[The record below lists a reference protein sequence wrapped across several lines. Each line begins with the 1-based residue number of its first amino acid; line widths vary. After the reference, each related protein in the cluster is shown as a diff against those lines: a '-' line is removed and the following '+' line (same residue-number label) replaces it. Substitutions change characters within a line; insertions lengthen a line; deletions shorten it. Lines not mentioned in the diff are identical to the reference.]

1 MHVSAAVIEDR
12 HRIAR
17 ALRDTVAPTIMTLGM
32 HVVWARGVVSDP
44 KIVSRLAETELLARE
59 TRDAIGSPSSSCPA
73 STRFP
78 PPPRRKP
85 ASDRE
90 RISGRGSRG
99 VALRRGHS
107 ARDAPAEI
115 ERELALLAH
124 EGLRNVH
131 SHTRAARAV
140 IRLTFGRATM
150 RLSNLD
156 DGMGVPTALGP
167 CIGPARRRRDGNQCG
182 LAFLESAVA
191 AMGVRMSVSEARMGG
206 ACAFH
211 SVGPTT
217 EWL

>member
-1 MHVSAAVIEDR
+1 MSEYRAEDFAVS
-12 HRIAR
+12 
-17 ALRDTVAPTIMTLGM
+17 LCVAGT
-32 HVVWARGVVSDP
+32 
-44 KIVSRLAETELLARE
+44 
-59 TRDAIGSPSSSCPA
+59 
-73 STRFP
+73 
-78 PPPRRKP
+78 PR
-85 ASDRE
+85 
-90 RISGRGSRG
+90 
-99 VALRRGHS
+99 V
-107 ARDAPAEI
+107 APAEI

-140 IRLTFGRATM
+140 IGLTFGRATM
-150 RLSNLD
+150 RLSVLD

-167 CIGPARRRRDGNQCG
+167 CIGSTRRRRDGHQCG
-182 LAFLESAVA
+182 FAFLESAVA